1 MSMLHT
7 SNRPPRYEV
16 RERST
21 ANSAIWFSA
30 FSIAAIIIGA
40 FWTLAS
46 MLAAMQTTQR
56 MQGELMARLTSVQEG
71 QNAINRDTAKSISE
85 LANALQKQQAT
96 LESRVQALESSTSRN
111 RSAIQ
116 QTARQ

>member
-1 MSMLHT
+1 
-7 SNRPPRYEV
+7 
-16 RERST
+16 
-21 ANSAIWFSA
+21 
-30 FSIAAIIIGA
+30 
-40 FWTLAS
+40 

-56 MQGELMARLTSVQEG
+56 MQVELMTRLTSVQEG

-116 QTARQ
+116 QTARQTLESLARQQLFDSRQQQADRTSALAAKLQSQLNQLE